1 MINYVLGVVLKQ
13 FLIHLYILHI
23 LHLHQYNTID
33 AWAVYCAMLPS
44 PVPAQN

>member
-13 FLIHLYILHI
+13 FLIHLYIQHD
-23 LHLHQYNTID
+23 TID
-33 AWAVYCAMLPS
+33 ACAVYCAMLPS